1 MAHPTACAARSIR
14 PPKPLITPRAKIK
27 AGGKKALARTHS
39 AKAPPVRSSQTA
51 LGWCMALMDVCES
64 SRKWWAYEAW
74 NTAEAP
80 QNSTLTTIL
89 STDESWT
96 GTQTWRTRKHRGEDT

>member
-1 MAHPTACAARSIR
+1 
-14 PPKPLITPRAKIK
+14 
-27 AGGKKALARTHS
+27 
-39 AKAPPVRSSQTA
+39 
-51 LGWCMALMDVCES
+51 MALMDVCES

-96 GTQTWRTRKHRGEDT
+96 GTQTWRTRKHRGDDAASPMLRWTRLVTDPCK